1 MSKHLACLMTV
12 IAALSTASPAVAAD
26 SQTVALPPDPDRVL
40 LKPGEC
46 GSAVTGKDRL
56 RWFCAEASAMSSAQE
71 DGTIEDAGEGAAS
84 QRRLLEQ
91 QAQMER
97 QLNAALEQLRAAHNA
112 NEATQRESEAQLA
125 EAQQTLAGLHHKVEA
140 FQVRAAEQDSEAVA
154 ARQTIAGLQEEIDTL
169 KASAAEQDSEA
180 VAAQQT
186 IAGLQE
192 EIDTLKARA
201 AEQDSEAVAARQ
213 TIAGLQE
220 EIDTLKAR
228 AAEQDSEAVTAQ
240 QTIAGLRQ
248 EIETL
253 EVEQAQTK
261 AGAAEAQQIISGLR
275 EEFDALNARLKT
287 SEDRAESYR
296 ALLGDSDHDGVA
308 DPGDLCSGTGAGR
321 TVDRTGCA
329 IGEEIVL
336 EGVAFA
342 WNSSELTPESR
353 RLLDGLA
360 TRLNNHPDLYFEV
373 AGHTDSTGSAE
384 ANRMLS
390 TRRAEA
396 VRDYL
401 LTKGVSADRLV
412 AVGYG
417 EQRPIA
423 DNNDQTGRA
432 LNRRVSLSW
441 LE

>member
-1 MSKHLACLMTV
+1 MSKYLACSITV
-12 IAALSTASPAVAAD
+12 IAALSTISPAVAAD
-26 SQTVALPPDPDRVL
+26 SQTVALPPHPDRVL

-46 GSAVTGKDRL
+46 GSAVTGKGRL
-56 RWFCAEASAMSSAQE
+56 RWFCAEASAVPSAQK
-71 DGTIEDAGEGAAS
+71 DGTLEDAGEDAPS

-97 QLNAALEQLRAAHNA
+97 QLNAALEQLLAAQNA
-112 NEATQRESEAQLA
+112 NEATQRESEVQLA
-125 EAQQTLAGLHHKVEA
+125 EAQQTLTGLRQKVETLEA
-140 FQVRAAEQDSEAVA
+140 QAAEKDFEAVA
-154 ARQTIAGLQEEIDTL
+154 AQQTITGLREEIEML
-169 KASAAEQDSEA
+169 GARAAEQDSEA

-186 IAGLQE
+186 ITGLRE
-192 EIDTLKARA
+192 EIETLGARAAEKDSEAVAARQTITGLREEIKTLGARA
-201 AEQDSEAVAARQ
+201 AEQDSEAVA
-213 TIAGLQE
+213 G
-220 EIDTLKAR
+220 
-228 AAEQDSEAVTAQ
+228 Q
-240 QTIAGLRQ
+240 QTIAGLRE

-253 EVEQAQTK
+253 KDEQAQTK
-261 AGAAEAQQIISGLR
+261 AGTDEAQQIIAGLR
-275 EEFDALNARLKT
+275 EEIEALNTQLNR

-296 ALLGDSDHDGVA
+296 TLLGDSDQDGVA
-308 DPGDLCSGTGAGR
+308 DPGDLCPDTGAGR
-321 TVDRTGCA
+321 TVDRAGCA
-329 IGEEIVL
+329 IGDEIVL
-336 EGVAFA
+336 QGVAFA
-342 WNSSELTPESR
+342 WNSSDLTPESR
-353 RLLDGLA
+353 RLLDGVA
-360 TRLNNHPDLYFEV
+360 TRLNNHPGVYFEV

-384 ANRMLS
+384 ANRILS

-432 LNRRVSLSW
+432 INRRVSLSR

>member
-71 DGTIEDAGEGAAS
+71 DGTIEDAGEGASS
-84 QRRLLEQ
+84 QRRPLEQ

-140 FQVRAAEQDSEAVA
+140 FQARAAEQDSEAVA
-154 ARQTIAGLQEEIDTL
+154 ARQT
-169 KASAAEQDSEA
+169 
-180 VAAQQT
+180 V
-186 IAGLQE
+186 AGLQE

-220 EIDTLKAR
+220 
-228 AAEQDSEAVTAQ
+228 
-240 QTIAGLRQ
+240 